1 MSDFAF
7 NLFYPIINTLMFFA
21 NFPLFID
28 LKKHYKSYI
37 IFFLTIYTTTFVLL
51 DNKNLI
57 FIMMTLFTF
66 IYFKIIRINIITSIL
81 TYIYVLLA
89 ILIGDS
95 LCGLI
100 MEEVL
105 NLSYEF
111 VRNDNTTYFCCSIII
126 LIVSFISC
134 LIIRKITSLYNL
146 NLTKVLFNTF
156 TKRIFFFTILLL
168 VVLISIFRVVLM
180 DYIDNNWIIIYII
193 SATILLSIL
202 FLLYY
207 MMNTT
212 ISMSINKDF
221 IAKEN
226 KQLKEYT
233 DMLETMSTDLRKFK
247 HDYINILYTLG
258 DYINEGDIEGL
269 RKYYNE
275 DLIPESRSIVKND
288 KHITLLKNIKI
299 TPLKAL
305 ISSKLLA
312 AQSKGIDI
320 NAEVLEEINK
330 ISIKTLDICRIVG
343 IFLDN
348 AAEAA
353 ILCSKKFI
361 HFAMIKTEGNIIII
375 IMNSCPKDIPP
386 VYELYKKN
394 FSTKGTNRGIG
405 LTSVKDLID
414 SSYKNILLNTSAN
427 NGVFKQEL
435 IIKNCN
441 SD

>member
-7 NLFYPIINTLMFFA
+7 KLLYPIVNTLMFFA
-21 NFPLFID
+21 NFPLFIN

-37 IFFLTIYTTTFVLL
+37 LFFLTIYTTTLVLL
-51 DNKNLI
+51 DNKNIMLI
-57 FIMMTLFTF
+57 IMTLFTF
-66 IYFKIIRINIITSIL
+66 IYFKIIRVNIITSIL

-95 LCGLI
+95 LCGFI

-105 NLSYEF
+105 KLPYEF
-111 VRNDNTTYFCCSIII
+111 VRNDNTTYFCCGVII

-134 LIIRKITSLYNL
+134 LIIRKITSLHNL

-156 TKRIFFFTILLL
+156 TKRIFFFTFLLL

-180 DYIDNNWIIIYII
+180 DYIDNNWIIIYVI
-193 SATILLSIL
+193 SAAILLSIL

-221 IAKEN
+221 ISKEN

-330 ISIKTLDICRIVG
+330 ISIKTLDICRIIG

-394 FSTKGTNRGIG
+394 FSTKGANRGIG